1 MYTLDWI
8 ILAIYFLVLLA
19 IGLWASSTR
28 RKDSSLFLAGHS
40 LRWHHIGFSMWG
52 TNVGPSMLIAS
63 ASAGFTTGIVSGN
76 YAWYAFVFIA
86 LLAFVF
92 APRYLG
98 TKVHTLPE
106 FMGMRYGPSTRNI
119 LAWYTIV
126 TIIISWLALTLFAGG
141 ILIRQVFAIPMW
153 ASALTLLAVSAF
165 FTMLGG
171 LKAVAYTN
179 VYQMLLLIF
188 VSATL
193 TIAGLDRVGGVA
205 ALAAKVPA
213 DYWVLF
219 KPNDDAAFP
228 WLPIVLGYP
237 VMGVWFWCTDQSMVQ
252 PVLAA
257 RDLREGQLGANFTGW
272 LKILDV
278 PLYILPG
285 VICFA
290 LFGDTLTNADEA
302 YLTMVRTLF
311 PTGMVGLVFA
321 VLTACL
327 VSTIGSALNA
337 LSTVFTMDI
346 YMKRHRHDASQ
357 SHINFVGRL
366 ATVCGAALAIV
377 LTVAIDSIKGLNLF
391 NVFQSVLGFIAPPM
405 TAVFLLGVFWR
416 RTTTLAANLALTA
429 GTAFCLAVGVLYLW
443 PPQWLHIQWP
453 HFMMLS
459 FLLCAALMAAMAAAA
474 LFSGAAFAQAGNL
487 RYTIM
492 VNKFEN
498 KANWRGQWDLGD
510 AWGTILT
517 DQLVQSGKFIVLG
530 EADMRGAAMAEQDL
544 GASGRTA
551 GGKKTP
557 KAGRM
562 SPAQLLVKGAITH
575 VQETKGGGGG
585 FGGLWIEVY
594 VGDKWDVASLLCQF
608 VLYLVQVLCCPDVGG
623 CDAYQFAA
631 RLDKSQRLLD
641 GGSGVHGVRVGHR
654 LHHNRAA

>member
-1 MYTLDWI
+1 MQTLDWT
-8 ILAIYFLVLLA
+8 ILAAYFVVLLA
-19 IGLWASSTR
+19 IGLWASSK
-28 RKDSSLFLAGHS
+28 RKKESSLFLAGRS

-86 LLAFVF
+86 MLAFVF

-98 TKVHTLPE
+98 SKVHTLPE
-106 FMGMRYGPSTRNI
+106 FMGLRYGQSTRNI

-141 ILIRQVFAIPMW
+141 ILIRQVFDIPMW
-153 ASALTLLAVSAF
+153 ASALVLLVISAF

-179 VYQMLLLIF
+179 VYQMLLLIL
-188 VSATL
+188 VSAAL
-193 TIAGLDRVGGVA
+193 TIVGLDRVGGVS
-205 ALAAKVPA
+205 ALVAKVPS
-213 DYWVLF
+213 DYWILF
-219 KPNDDAAFP
+219 RPNTDEAFP

-257 RDLREGQLGANFTGW
+257 RSLKEGQLGTNFTGW

-285 VICFA
+285 IICFA
-290 LFGDTLTNADEA
+290 LFPTLDNPDKA
-302 YLTMVRTLF
+302 YLTMVEELF

-346 YMKRHRHDASQ
+346 YLKRFHPSAERDLQ
-357 SHINFVGRL
+357 SPTSAGGELQSPTQRHINFIGRL
-366 ATVCGAALAIV
+366 VTVIGAAIAIV

-405 TAVFLLGVFWR
+405 TAVFLLGVFWK
-416 RTTTLAANLALTA
+416 RTSTRAANLALTA
-429 GTAFCLAVGVLYLW
+429 GTAFCLTVGVLYLW
-443 PPQWLHIQWP
+443 GPQTYHLSLFTSHFSLHWP

-459 FLLCAALMAAMAAAA
+459 FLLCLMLIVM
-474 LFSGAAFAQAGNL
+474 
-487 RYTIM
+487 M
-492 VNKFEN
+492 V
-498 KANWRGQWDLGD
+498 LVS
-510 AWGTILT
+510 LT
-517 DQLVQSGKFIVLG
+517 
-530 EADMRGAAMAEQDL
+530 
-544 GASGRTA
+544 
-551 GGKKTP
+551 GKKRPESLPTSSTVS
-557 KAGRM
+557 ARY
-562 SPAQLLVKGAITH
+562 SPLVIALWTALAAVMI
-575 VQETKGGGGG
+575 
-585 FGGLWIEVY
+585 GLYIY
-594 VGDKWDVASLLCQF
+594 F
-608 VLYLVQVLCCPDVGG
+608 
-623 CDAYQFAA
+623 
-631 RLDKSQRLLD
+631 
-641 GGSGVHGVRVGHR
+641 
-654 LHHNRAA
+654 N

>member
-1 MYTLDWI
+1 MKTLDWT
-8 ILAIYFLVLLA
+8 ILAAYFVILLA
-19 IGLWASSTR
+19 IGLWASSK
-28 RKDSSLFLAGHS
+28 RKKEGSLFLAGRS

-76 YAWYAFVFIA
+76 YAWYAFVFIGM
-86 LLAFVF
+86 LAFVF

-98 TKVHTLPE
+98 AKVHTLPE
-106 FMGMRYGPSTRNI
+106 FMGLRYGQSTRNI

-141 ILIRQVFAIPMW
+141 ILIRQVFEIPMW
-153 ASALTLLAVSAF
+153 ASALVLLAISAF

-171 LKAVAYTN
+171 LKAIAYTN

-188 VSATL
+188 VSAVL
-193 TIAGLDRVGGVA
+193 TIVGLDRVGGVA
-205 ALAAKVPA
+205 GLVAKVPS

-219 KPNDDAAFP
+219 RPNTDEAFP

-257 RDLREGQLGANFTGW
+257 RSLKEGQLGTNFTGW

-290 LFGDTLTNADEA
+290 LFPTLENPDKA
-302 YLTMVRTLF
+302 YLTMVETLF

-346 YMKRHRHDASQ
+346 YLKRYRPGASQ
-357 SHINFVGRL
+357 RHINFVGRL
-366 ATVCGAALAIV
+366 VTVCGAAIAIV

-405 TAVFLLGVFWR
+405 TAVFLLGVFWQ
-416 RTTTLAANLALTA
+416 RTTTRAANFALTA
-429 GTAFCLAVGVLYLW
+429 GTAFCLIIGVLYLW
-443 PPQWLHIQWP
+443 PPAWLTFQWP

-459 FLLCAALMAAMAAAA
+459 FLLCVALILMMVVVSLADKQRPEA
-474 LFSGAAFAQAGNL
+474 LSVGGDLQSA
-487 RYTIM
+487 RYPTL
-492 VNKFEN
+492 
-498 KANWRGQWDLGD
+498 A
-510 AWGTILT
+510 
-517 DQLVQSGKFIVLG
+517 IVLWT
-530 EADMRGAAMAEQDL
+530 ALAVVMA
-544 GASGRTA
+544 
-551 GGKKTP
+551 
-557 KAGRM
+557 
-562 SPAQLLVKGAITH
+562 
-575 VQETKGGGGG
+575 
-585 FGGLWIEVY
+585 GLYI
-594 VGDKWDVASLLCQF
+594 F
-608 VLYLVQVLCCPDVGG
+608 
-623 CDAYQFAA
+623 F
-631 RLDKSQRLLD
+631 
-641 GGSGVHGVRVGHR
+641 
-654 LHHNRAA
+654 N

>member
-1 MYTLDWI
+1 MKTHYMQSLDWL
-8 ILAIYFLVLLA
+8 ILAVYFAILLA
-19 IGLWASSTR
+19 IGIWASMK
-28 RKDSSLFLAGHS
+28 RKKESSLFLAERS

-98 TKVHTLPE
+98 AGISTLPE
-106 FMGMRYGPSTRNI
+106 FMGLRLGQSTRNI

-126 TIIISWLALTLFAGG
+126 TIIISWLALTLFAGA
-141 ILIRQVFAIPMW
+141 ILIRQVFDIPMW
-153 ASALTLLAVSAF
+153 LSALILLLISAF
-165 FTMLGG
+165 FTIAGG

-179 VYQMLLLIF
+179 VYQMILLIV

-193 TIAGLDRVGGVA
+193 TIVGLAHVGGVG
-205 ALAAKVPA
+205 ALVDKVPS

-219 KPNDDAAFP
+219 KPNSDEAFP
-228 WLPIVLGYP
+228 WLPIILGYP

-257 RDLREGQLGANFTGW
+257 RSLKEGQLGTNFTGW

-285 VICFA
+285 VICLA
-290 LFGDTLTNADEA
+290 LYPTLENPDEA
-302 YLTMVRTLF
+302 YLTMVENLF
-311 PTGMVGLVFA
+311 PVGMVGLVFA

-346 YMKRHRHDASQ
+346 YVKRFRPDATQ
-357 SHINFVGRL
+357 KHINHVGRIVTL
-366 ATVCGAALAIV
+366 VGAAIAIV

-416 RTTTLAANLALTA
+416 RTTTRAANFALTA
-429 GTAFCLAVGVLYLW
+429 GTAFCLAIGILYLW
-443 PPQWLHIQWP
+443 GPSSLIWP

-459 FLLCAALMAAMAAAA
+459 FCLFVILAAAMVV
-474 LFSGAAFAQAGNL
+474 
-487 RYTIM
+487 I
-492 VNKFEN
+492 
-498 KANWRGQWDLGD
+498 
-510 AWGTILT
+510 
-517 DQLVQSGKFIVLG
+517 
-530 EADMRGAAMAEQDL
+530 
-544 GASGRTA
+544 
-551 GGKKTP
+551 
-557 KAGRM
+557 
-562 SPAQLLVKGAITH
+562 
-575 VQETKGGGGG
+575 
-585 FGGLWIEVY
+585 
-594 VGDKWDVASLLCQF
+594 SLLDKKGERHEIPAPLRSEGSRLAVTLW
-608 VLYLVQVLCCPDVGG
+608 VLLAAVMVGL
-623 CDAYQFAA
+623 YVFF
-631 RLDKSQRLLD
+631 
-641 GGSGVHGVRVGHR
+641 
-654 LHHNRAA
+654 N